1 MGIVRRKLLL
11 VSIGMPIRDIQYFNV
26 EGNCL
31 LSCHPIQWGVLYD
44 TETRIIYS
52 HMLLECVGPENDFIH
67 SFPWR
72 VYCFMD
78 PYFPFNIRPSDN
90 LLRISYNLPWCRH
103 GYFLEPSIG
112 SKCTFTFNKAVL
124 TVSFVGKIPCIVT
137 IVRIGVLCFLVF
149 IIKCCSCPRWVEF
162 GYPVSNQNNVIFPT
176 LTSNLNQ
183 NILIPY
189 M

>member
-52 HMLLECVGPENDFIH
+52 HMLLQCVGPENDFIH

-78 PYFPFNIRPSDN
+78 PYTF
-90 LLRISYNLPWCRH
+90 LLTLDPLITSLEFLIIFLGVGMDTFWNQALAQSAPLP
-103 GYFLEPSIG
+103 
-112 SKCTFTFNKAVL
+112 L
-124 TVSFVGKIPCIVT
+124 TRQF
-137 IVRIGVLCFLVF
+137 
-149 IIKCCSCPRWVEF
+149 
-162 GYPVSNQNNVIFPT
+162 
-176 LTSNLNQ
+176 
-183 NILIPY
+183 
-189 M
+189 